1 MISKEQFVS
10 MMVQLKKQWDKD
22 SRFAKLLGDYFDG
35 HIVPTLS
42 NDAFD
47 VAVNAIGAHFEDI
60 EKCGMSWVSWFVYEN
75 DFGAKGLDVKVNK
88 KRFKIRNAEEMYDL
102 IMLVTNKEEEAKP

>member
-1 MISKEQFVS
+1 MINKDQFVW

-22 SRFAKLLGDYFDG
+22 SGFAELLGGYFDG
-35 HIVPTLS
+35 HIVPMLS

-60 EKCGMSWVSWFVYEN
+60 EKCDMSWVSWFVYEN
-75 DFGAKGLDVKVNK
+75 DFGAKGLAVKINK
-88 KRFKIRNAEEMYDL
+88 KQFKIRNAEEMYDI
-102 IMLVTNKEEEAKP
+102 IMLVTKNKKQKP